1 MATMDNR
8 PALGGLQPAQQTH
21 HSQGPNQHQ
30 GLNQHQGHQ
39 ENEDVQ
45 QDQQRLRPRLLTP
58 GRLAFPSVL
67 VLVGLFAQQWYR
79 TTEATTAACLAN
91 ILGAH
96 SVRSTG
102 TPRLLVLPKTGSP
115 FYALVSFGCSSLS
128 VLLTFAVV
136 ALVAIRSS
144 FRRRFAAAVLA
155 VAILFVVNV
164 GRVAGVAAVGSHYGL
179 QTMSRVHDW
188 FGTAVTLVGSVI
200 AAGCV
205 YLVAAMPANR
215 ARRLNRPNH
224 SKSTIGV

>member
-1 MATMDNR
+1 MTTIDNA
-8 PALGGLQPAQQTH
+8 PSTASLQ
-21 HSQGPNQHQ
+21 N
-30 GLNQHQGHQ
+30 
-39 ENEDVQ
+39 
-45 QDQQRLRPRLLTP
+45 LRPRLLTP
-58 GRLAFPSVL
+58 SRLAFPLAL
-67 VLVGLFAQQWYR
+67 VLVGLFGQQWYR
-79 TTEATTAACLAN
+79 KTEATIAAGVAN
-91 ILGAH
+91 LLGAH
-96 SVRSTG
+96 NVQSTG

-144 FRRRFAAAVLA
+144 FRRRLVAAALA

-215 ARRLNRPNH
+215 ARKINQLPG
-224 SKSTIGV
+224 SKPTMAV